1 MSHHDEP
8 AKALAARRLT
18 VLDLPSLGEDD
29 RPAPIAQRCIRAQ
42 RFRNGA
48 SSRYDD
54 LTPLLARSA

>member
-1 MSHHDEP
+1 MPPHDASP
-8 AKALAARRLT
+8 KALAARLLT
-18 VLDLPSLGEDD
+18 LLDLTSLGEDD
-29 RPAPIAQRCIRAQ
+29 HPAPIAQRCVGAQ